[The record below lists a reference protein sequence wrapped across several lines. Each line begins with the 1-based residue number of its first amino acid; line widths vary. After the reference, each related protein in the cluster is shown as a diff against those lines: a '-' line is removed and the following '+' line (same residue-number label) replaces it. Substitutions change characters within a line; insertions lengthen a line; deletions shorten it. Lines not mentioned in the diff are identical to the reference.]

1 MTVSNDSQR
10 DPGYSLDELSALVE
24 LPRRTVRYYIQLGLV
39 DRPEGETRAA
49 RYTQTH
55 VDQLLMVRKW
65 TLAGLSLERIR
76 ELKEAGPEPALP
88 LPTRRPG
95 SVEVWSHLL
104 IAEGVELLIEPRQA
118 GLAPEQVRQLL
129 RRTIEALHQIRKDP
143 SK

>member
-76 ELKEAGPEPALP
+76 EMKEAGPEPALP

>member
-1 MTVSNDSQR
+1 M
-10 DPGYSLDELSALVE
+10 
-24 LPRRTVRYYIQLGLV
+24 

-55 VDQLLMVRKW
+55 VDQLLMVKKW
-65 TLAGLSLERIR
+65 TLAGMSLERIR
-76 ELKEAGPEPALP
+76 EMKEAGPEPALP

-104 IAEGVELLIEPRQA
+104 IAEGVELLIEPTQA
-118 GLAPEQVRQLL
+118 GLAPEQVRHLL
-129 RRTIEALHQIRKDP
+129 RRTIEALQQIKKDS